1 MWVICSLKAHGIDL
15 GKESVKVNHALLA
28 DARLSV
34 ELSDT
39 VPPDTTPSTNFW
51 KMNIEKLKLKNTD
64 LYLTHAWRYPS
75 GECLFG

>member
-1 MWVICSLKAHGIDL
+1 
-15 GKESVKVNHALLA
+15 VNHALLA

-51 KMNIEKLKLKNTD
+51 KVNIENLKLKNTSRRV
-64 LYLTHAWRYPS
+64 WIFR
-75 GECLFG
+75 